1 MLWSQVNELESRL
14 MAERTQQQSVKEDLQ
29 RVTVELEASRE
40 AWERERHSLEVLVKV
55 CVHVQ

>member
-1 MLWSQVNELESRL
+1 MNELESGL
-14 MAERTQQQSVKEDLQ
+14 MAERTVQQSVKEDLQ
-29 RVTVELEASRE
+29 RVTLELEASRE